1 VVQDPNHSNV
11 DNLNSVRC
19 EASRHIRNIKKE
31 YLEVKI
37 DELETNS
44 NIKNIRHLYRGISD
58 FKDYQPITNI
68 VKDEKSIIVPVY
80 KKGNK
85 TDCSNYRG
93 ISLLPNTYK
102 SFFNILL

>member
-1 VVQDPNHSNV
+1 MVQDPNHSNV
-11 DNLNSVRC
+11 DNLNNARC
-19 EASRHIRNIKKE
+19 VASRHNRNKKKE

-68 VKDEKSIIVPVY
+68 GREE
-80 KKGNK
+80 
-85 TDCSNYRG
+85 
-93 ISLLPNTYK
+93 
-102 SFFNILL
+102 